1 MSISVRQTAKGIT
14 IRTTG
19 ADAARLL
26 AHVAAAI
33 SPEPASDTQEA
44 VPNRPKVKTGALG
57 AAGLESVSVA
67 LKQKDRG

>member
-1 MSISVRQTAKGIT
+1 MSITVRETSKGIT

-33 SPEPASDTQEA
+33 SSESASDVQEA
-44 VPNRPKVKTGALG
+44 VPNRPKTKTGALG
-57 AAGLESVSVA
+57 AVRLESVSVA

>member
-26 AHVAAAI
+26 AHVAAAL
-33 SPEPASDTQEA
+33 SPQADPGAQDA
-44 VPNRPKVKTGALG
+44 VPNRPKTETGALG
-57 AAGLESVSVA
+57 ATRVESVSVA